1 MNEPIEEIRG
11 FNYYEGIDRF
21 ILDWDKCFFDGE
33 YAMIAARNEMPTC
46 FYDELRPLARG
57 PKDAYPQ
64 ESHLIYL
71 RLENR
76 FGVVK
81 CCFVLGAF
89 TFNDAA
95 GWLWNAIAAPSCMPQ
110 DMMLPVNMTA

>member
-1 MNEPIEEIRG
+1 MNEPIEEIRR
-11 FNYYEGIDRF
+11 FNYCEGIDRF
-21 ILDWDKCFFDGE
+21 ILDRDKCFDGE
-33 YAMIAARNEMPTC
+33 YAMIAARNERPAC
-46 FYDELRPLARG
+46 FYDELRPLAKKAKRRINIQ
-57 PKDAYPQ
+57 D
-64 ESHLIYL
+64 SRLIYL

-81 CCFVLGAF
+81 CRFVLGAF

>member
-71 RLENR
+71 RL
-76 FGVVK
+76 
-81 CCFVLGAF
+81 
-89 TFNDAA
+89 
-95 GWLWNAIAAPSCMPQ
+95 
-110 DMMLPVNMTA
+110 